1 MNQNLT
7 SVNPIKTAF
16 ILALSVCLLTTQA
29 AKAEGKPFRKFG
41 MSSPIEEEP
50 AKKKKEKA
58 GSLVANNNNNSTVK
72 IYPDIVK
79 RDMHVVAKKNDGQE
93 INFFVFDVEGTL
105 VQNYKMKARDHFRI
119 AGLKKGLY
127 IYRAFCGDEERA
139 AGKFEIR

>member
-1 MNQNLT
+1 MNQKLT
-7 SVNPIKTAF
+7 SVNPIKTTL
-16 ILALSVCLLTTQA
+16 ILALAVCLFTSQA
-29 AKAEGKPFRKFG
+29 AVASGKPFKQFG
-41 MSSPIEEEP
+41 MSSPGEEEP
-50 AKKKKEKA
+50 VKKKKEKA
-58 GSLVANNNNNSTVK
+58 GSLVANNNNSTVK
-72 IYPDIVK
+72 IYPDILK

-93 INFFVFDVEGTL
+93 IDFFVFDLEGTL